1 MNFRALRQ
9 WLTRT
14 YLTFDGRSLALG
26 RIVLAGVLLVDL
38 LRRIRWIR
46 DLYSNEGL
54 IPNHTVLWQPPQPRA
69 FSLFLMASHA
79 DESAFLFAIAFV
91 CFFCLLI
98 GYKTRVAHVLSFV
111 MTTSLHCRI
120 LFAENGGA
128 VALGAVVFWTAFM
141 PLGRRFS
148 VDAVLESLRA
158 HRRETPA
165 DLMSERTSD
174 RTGNAAPDERP
185 FVSLAVLA
193 LLLQLAVIYT
203 FNYIHKTGHTWHEG
217 TAVYYVLW
225 QERIVTMIGLWGRHH
240 FPFALT
246 KALTY
251 GTLVIEAAAPFL
263 ILSPVLRPYCRTLAI
278 FLLTGLHGSIAVLVN
293 LGIFSP
299 AMISYYPFLL
309 DAAVWD
315 ALKKLE
321 RPRRRTVFYDAGCG
335 VCFQIV
341 RVLARLDARGALRFV
356 PNDDTAAHPASVEP
370 ELFERTVVVLDPRT
384 GRVTTRAEAIADVLA
399 SLPGG
404 MLFAAPFR
412 APGLR
417 SVANVAYDAFAHR
430 RAAISVWLGYA
441 ACSVPGDIGGDGHA
455 SDEAAGDDADAPSPW
470 RAWLRRQKAVAREL
484 GVALSLLIAF
494 SDFTVANNAWPVELR
509 WTSRPDWMTAA
520 ILYSHVQEGW
530 GMFAPEAPIY
540 DEMVVVDAVT
550 RDGRHVDPYNEVGS
564 RVHSLPVDDIPE
576 RLGHDSF
583 FCDYTLRIPGSGAY
597 HQALIEWIQ
606 RYPDR
611 TGNPQDA
618 IVSFEAYKIEHTPPP
633 PGQTK
638 PTNVRHTTFLRW
650 PNPTH

>member
-1 MNFRALRQ
+1 VEYTFAIVNFRALRQ

-26 RIVLAGVLLVDL
+26 RIVLAFVLLVDL
-38 LRRIRWIR
+38 VRRIRWIR
-46 DLYSNEGL
+46 DFYSNEGL

-91 CFFCLLI
+91 CFFFLLI
-98 GYKTRVAHVLSFV
+98 GYKTRFFHVLSFI

-148 VDAVLESLRA
+148 VDAVLQSLRER
-158 HRRETPA
+158 RRETPA
-165 DLMSERTSD
+165 DLMSAR
-174 RTGNAAPDERP
+174 RLADERP

-193 LLLQLAVIYT
+193 LLLQLAVVYT
-203 FNYIHKTGHTWHEG
+203 FNYVHKTGHTWHEG

-225 QERIVTMIGLWGRHH
+225 QERIVTVIGLWARHH
-240 FPFALT
+240 LPFALT

-251 GTLVIEAAAPFL
+251 GTLVIEAGAPIL

-278 FLLTGLHGSIAVLVN
+278 LLLTGLHGSIAILVN
-293 LGIFSP
+293 LGIFSA
-299 AMISYYPFLL
+299 AMIAFYPFLV
-309 DAAVWD
+309 DAEVWD
-315 ALKKLE
+315 GLKRLE

-341 RVLARLDARGALRFV
+341 RVLARLDARHALRFV
-356 PNDDTAAHPASVEP
+356 PNDDVDARPASIDPV
-370 ELFERTVVVLDPRT
+370 LFESSVVVVDPRT
-384 GRVTTRAEAIADVLA
+384 GHISTRAEALADVLA
-399 SLPGG
+399 SLPAGF
-404 MLFAAPFR
+404 LFEWPLR
-412 APGLR
+412 TPGLR
-417 SVANVAYDAFAHR
+417 SLANAAYDAFARR
-430 RAAISVWLGYA
+430 RAAISVGLGYA
-441 ACSVPGDIGGDGHA
+441 ACSVRATRAPED
-455 SDEAAGDDADAPSPW
+455 AGDDDDADTTPSPW
-470 RAWLRRQKAVAREL
+470 RAWRRELISMAREL
-484 GVALSLLIAF
+484 GIALSLLIAF
-494 SDFTVANNAWPVELR
+494 ADFTVSNNAWPVALR
-509 WTSRPDWMTAA
+509 WTSRPEWMTAA
-520 ILYSHVQEGW
+520 VLYSHVQEGW

-550 RDGRHVDPYNEVGS
+550 RDGRHVDPYNEIGS
-564 RVHSLPVDDIPE
+564 RVHSLPVQDIPE

-650 PNPTH
+650 PTPPH

>member
-1 MNFRALRQ
+1 VEYTFAIVTFRAGRALRQ

-14 YLTFDGRSLALG
+14 YLTFDGRSLAFG
-26 RIVLAGVLLVDL
+26 RIVLGIVLLVDVV
-38 LRRIRWIR
+38 RRIRWIR
-46 DLYSNEGL
+46 DFYSNEGL

-69 FSLFLMASHA
+69 FSLFLLASHP

-98 GYKTRVAHVLSFV
+98 GYKTRLFHVLSFI

-148 VDAVLESLRA
+148 VDAVLQSLREHA
-158 HRRETPA
+158 RETPA
-165 DLMSERTSD
+165 DLASAR
-174 RTGNAAPDERP
+174 AAPDARP
-185 FVSLAVLA
+185 FVSLAVFA

-203 FNYIHKTGHTWHEG
+203 FNYAHKTGHTWHDG

-225 QERIVTMIGLWGRHH
+225 QERIITTIGLWGRHH

-246 KALTY
+246 KWLTY
-251 GTLVIEAAAPFL
+251 GTLVIEAAAPIL
-263 ILSPVLRPYCRTLAI
+263 ILSPVLRPVCRTLAI
-278 FLLTGLHGSIAVLVN
+278 VLLTGLHGSIAILVN
-293 LGIFSP
+293 LGIFSA
-299 AMISYYPFLL
+299 AMLSYYPFLI
-309 DAAVWD
+309 DTEVWD

-341 RVLARLDARGALRFV
+341 RVLARLDARYALRFV
-356 PNDDTAAHPASVEP
+356 PNDDADARPASVDPALLESS
-370 ELFERTVVVLDPRT
+370 VVVLDPRT
-384 GRVTTRAEAIADVLA
+384 GHISTRAEAVADVFA

-404 MLFAAPFR
+404 FLFAWPLR
-412 APGLR
+412 VPGLR
-417 SVANVAYDAFAHR
+417 SLANAAYDAFARR
-430 RAAISVWLGYA
+430 RAAISVGLGYA
-441 ACSVPGDIGGDGHA
+441 ACSVRGSGSTGDGGARA
-455 SDEAAGDDADAPSPW
+455 SGIAPSPW
-470 RAWLRRQKAVAREL
+470 RAWVRRQTALWREL

-494 SDFTVANNAWPVELR
+494 ADFTVSNSAWPVGLR

-520 ILYSHVQEGW
+520 VMYSHVQEGW

-564 RVHSLPVDDIPE
+564 RVHALPVQDIPE

-583 FCDYTLRIPGSGAY
+583 FCDYTLRIPGSGSY

-606 RYPDR
+606 RYPER
-611 TGNPQDA
+611 THNPQDA

-650 PNPTH
+650 PTPTH